1 MRLLIH
7 DANVLIDLLD
17 LGLLDRAL
25 DLPYSMET
33 TDLVRLEVQAP
44 VQERALATCIADGK
58 LSIIASTAQQVLGIH
73 SIHLERPRL
82 SLADCS
88 VVFHA
93 LDRDGIV
100 LSGDGRLRGEAETM
114 RLEVH
119 GTPWMLEQ
127 MVDYQVLDAT
137 DAIEKLEYL
146 MGINKRL
153 PRKECMRL
161 MEAWRQFARLQ

>member
-25 DLPYSMET
+25 DMPYSMET
-33 TDLVRLEVQAP
+33 TDLVRFEVQASD
-44 VQERALATCIADGK
+44 QKRALTVCIEEGK
-58 LSIIASTAQQVLGIH
+58 LSVIASTARQVLAIH
-73 SIHLERPRL
+73 SIHIEHTRL

-93 LDRDGIV
+93 LDRSGIV

-119 GTPWMLEQ
+119 GTPWVLNQ
-127 MVDYQVLDAT
+127 MVEHRILDPNE
-137 DAIEKLEYL
+137 AIDKLEFL
-146 MGINKRL
+146 MAINKRL
-153 PRKECMRL
+153 PRKECVRL
-161 MEAWRQFARLQ
+161 MEAWKRSPKLR

>member
-33 TDLVRLEVQAP
+33 TDLVRFEVQAP
-44 VQERALATCIADGK
+44 DQERTLSACIADGK
-58 LSIIASTAQQVLGIH
+58 LSVIASTPQQVLAIH
-73 SIHLERPRL
+73 SIHVERPRL

-119 GTPWMLEQ
+119 GTPWVLDQ
-127 MVDYQVLDAT
+127 MVEHRVIDAT
-137 DAIEKLEYL
+137 DAIEKLESL
-146 MGINKRL
+146 MGFNKRL
-153 PRKECMRL
+153 PHKECIRL
-161 MEAWRQFARLQ
+161 MEAWRRFAKR

>member
-25 DLPYSMET
+25 DIPYSMET
-33 TDLVRLEVQAP
+33 TDLVRLEVQATD
-44 VQERALATCIADGK
+44 QKRALTACIEEGK
-58 LSIIASTAQQVLGIH
+58 LSVITSSAQQILAIH
-73 SIHLERPRL
+73 SIHVEHSRL

-93 LDRDGIV
+93 LDRNGIV

-119 GTPWMLEQ
+119 GTPWVLDQ
-127 MVDYQVLDAT
+127 MVEHRILDPN
-137 DAIEKLEYL
+137 DAIEKLEFL

-153 PRKECMRL
+153 PRKECVRL
-161 MEAWRQFARLQ
+161 MEAWKRFSKRR